1 MYGGILTME
10 IKLNLDMVKVIK
22 NNVSTS
28 ACAPYETR
36 TKDRIYAY
44 VGHDNRMRSINFY
57 DDYKR
62 SARIMIY
69 GNKRYLDDRVY
80 KVPYIEY
87 GDGSCDYI
95 DNLDIP
101 MMNFLA
107 ELNEE
112 FSFNCNCNDKIDYMK
127 HRFIFKSFE
136 DWIENNLCTLDVSS
150 FIYKDKLYTLSFV
163 SYDIE
168 MKLRKHEGKPERASS
183 NIVYDYNMEQYYYLC
198 ENGKLIY
205 TASLNDILNEPWLDG
220 LSIKDRY
227 NELITLDV

>member
-1 MYGGILTME
+1 ME

-127 HRFIFKSFE
+127 HRFTFKSFD

-163 SYDIE
+163 PYDIE
-168 MKLRKHEGKPERASS
+168 MKLRENEGKPERASS

-198 ENGKLIY
+198 ENDRIIY
-205 TASLNDILNEPWLDG
+205 TGSLFDILNEPLLDG
-220 LSIKDRY
+220 MSVKDRY
-227 NELITLDV
+227 DELITLDV